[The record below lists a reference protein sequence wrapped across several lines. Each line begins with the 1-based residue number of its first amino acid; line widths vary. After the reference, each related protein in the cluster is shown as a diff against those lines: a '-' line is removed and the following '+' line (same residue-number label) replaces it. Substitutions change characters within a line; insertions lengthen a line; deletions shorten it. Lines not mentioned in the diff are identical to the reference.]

1 MEQSLCHTGL
11 NPILTADT
19 FAKAVAPNPIRGERN
34 ADEKAAASSAVDEL
48 IKILS
53 IYGLKCKPLV
63 NTNLLR
69 HHKNELK
76 KVEPPATIPIT
87 STLELRD
94 GRKSNL
100 YCSCC
105 CCMTKV
111 KLFLV
116 TVCEFKL
123 QKIKSDT
130 SRGEESVGGGEDAT
144 GTGDGGSND
153 VMEYQYELILLNL
166 FPHSCPQNKVLS
178 IPKNLQNMGT
188 GWIIVPFPVDVIFGT
203 CYQMFTDKLDD
214 TPQSG
219 KHHGEI

>member
-11 NPILTADT
+11 NPILNADT

-69 HHKNELK
+69 HHKNQLK

-153 VMEYQYELILLNL
+153 EMEYQYELILLNL